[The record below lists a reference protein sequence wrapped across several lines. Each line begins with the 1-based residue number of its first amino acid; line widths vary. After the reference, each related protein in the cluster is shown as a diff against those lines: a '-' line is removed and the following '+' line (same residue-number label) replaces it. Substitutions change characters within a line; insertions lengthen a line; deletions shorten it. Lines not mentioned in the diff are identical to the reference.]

1 MKIAHYTLFS
11 AEGTQ
16 IAESLDLLYIKD
28 VAKRQKP
35 GNYYVYEWWADPD
48 DPFWEHC
55 PDTHYEFIIKRR
67 LISTTIQIIN
77 KDSLFK
83 NSKL

>member
-16 IAESLDLLYIKD
+16 IADSLDLQYIKD

-35 GNYYVYEWWADPD
+35 GNYYVYEGGQNPAIRFGNTAPT
-48 DPFWEHC
+48 P
-55 PDTHYEFIIKRR
+55 
-67 LISTTIQIIN
+67 TTN
-77 KDSLFK
+77 LSS
-83 NSKL
+83 NGG

>member
-16 IAESLDLLYIKD
+16 IAESLDLQYIKD

-35 GNYYVYEWWADPD
+35 GNYYAYEWWGR
-48 DPFWEHC
+48 
-55 PDTHYEFIIKRR
+55 TRR
-67 LISTTIQIIN
+67 AVLGTLPGHPLRIYHQTAVDLN
-77 KDSLFK
+77 HDSDY
-83 NSKL
+83 

>member
-28 VAKRQKP
+28 VAKR
-35 GNYYVYEWWADPD
+35 
-48 DPFWEHC
+48 
-55 PDTHYEFIIKRR
+55 
-67 LISTTIQIIN
+67 
-77 KDSLFK
+77 
-83 NSKL
+83 

>member
-1 MKIAHYTLFS
+1 MKIARYTLFS
-11 AEGTQ
+11 AEWTQ
-16 IAESLDLLYIKD
+16 IADSLDLQYIKY

-35 GNYYVYEWWADPD
+35 GNYYVYEWWVEPG

>member
-16 IAESLDLLYIKD
+16 IADSLDLQYIKD

-35 GNYYVYEWWADPD
+35 GNYYVYEW
-48 DPFWEHC
+48 
-55 PDTHYEFIIKRR
+55 
-67 LISTTIQIIN
+67 
-77 KDSLFK
+77 
-83 NSKL
+83 